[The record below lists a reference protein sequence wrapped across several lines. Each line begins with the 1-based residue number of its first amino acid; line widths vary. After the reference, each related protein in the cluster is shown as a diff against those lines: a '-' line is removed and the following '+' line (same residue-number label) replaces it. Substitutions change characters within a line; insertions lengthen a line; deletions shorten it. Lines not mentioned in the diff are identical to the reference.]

1 MIRHAYQP
9 AYKMEIVTDPQEN
22 AKAREL
28 QRQFVGN
35 VAWLEAH
42 AAEVYAHRGQ
52 HICIAGQEL
61 FVADSLDDFLAQAAA
76 AHPAEQGGYVRYI
89 PREKGSSRLCEST
102 VLGTPATTV
111 NSAPSYWPR

>member
-28 QRQFVGN
+28 QHQLEAN

-42 AAEVYAHRGQ
+42 AAEVYAHRGR
-52 HICIAGQEL
+52 HICIAGREL
-61 FVADSLDDFLAQAAA
+61 FVADSLDEVLAQAAA
-76 AHPAEQGGYVRYI
+76 AHPEDQGSYVRYI
-89 PREKGSSRLCEST
+89 PREK
-102 VLGTPATTV
+102 V
-111 NSAPSYWPR
+111 PRVYAH